1 VVEAFP
7 GTWAPG
13 VLVGLIMGAL
23 GMLGGCLVAEDF
35 PCSSHPPSSSFWPIT
50 IALLGGV
57 VLGGTYSGVLSRIG
71 LKVDP
76 VAVGMSCSSDC
87 RILDREVS
95 SEGNDASRG
104 SCLGV
109 APGLICLIED
119 A

>member
-1 VVEAFP
+1 
-7 GTWAPG
+7 
-13 VLVGLIMGAL
+13 
-23 GMLGGCLVAEDF
+23 MLGGCLLVEGL
-35 PCSSHPPSSSFWPIT
+35 PCSSHSPSSSFRPIT

-57 VLGGTYSGVLSRIG
+57 ARSGTNSAVLSRIG

-104 SCLGV
+104 SCRRVG
-109 APGLICLIED
+109 PGGIFLLEG
-119 A
+119 AGGGGTGWALSGL